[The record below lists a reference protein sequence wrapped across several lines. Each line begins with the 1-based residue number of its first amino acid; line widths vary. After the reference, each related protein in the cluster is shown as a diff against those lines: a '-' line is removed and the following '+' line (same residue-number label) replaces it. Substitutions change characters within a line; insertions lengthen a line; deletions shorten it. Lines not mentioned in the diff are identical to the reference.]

1 MTPETT
7 VPAGAPPAAGSW
19 ASAPAGDA
27 TRLQGR
33 RAVVT
38 GGGRGLGR
46 AVAWRLAAEGAS
58 VVVADLNAEDLEH
71 TVAGS
76 PVEGAVRAVVAD
88 CARAD
93 GIQSVL
99 DACAAL
105 GGVADA
111 LVNNAA
117 VLSGGLVTEVTE
129 DEIERVLRVN
139 TMGPMLATTAFA
151 GRLVAAG
158 APGSVVSIA
167 STTAHI
173 ASLPALSTYA
183 ASKGAVLAYTR
194 AAAVDLARYGI
205 RINAVS
211 PGWIRTDMTSNL
223 GDERDAPLL
232 RRIPM
237 RRPADPSEVAAAV
250 AWLLSGDSAYVT
262 GTSVAVDGGW
272 LAY

>member
-1 MTPETT
+1 MTP
-7 VPAGAPPAAGSW
+7 GS
-19 ASAPAGDA
+19 ATAGDGG
-27 TRLQGR
+27 RLRGR

-46 AVAWRLAAEGAS
+46 AVAWRLAAEGAG
-58 VVVADLNAEDLEH
+58 VVAADLNADDLEQ

-76 PVEGAVRAVVAD
+76 PVEGAVRAAVAD

-93 GIQSVL
+93 GIEGVL

-105 GGVADA
+105 GGVPDA

-117 VLSGGLVTEVTE
+117 VLSGGPVTEVTE
-129 DEIERVLRVN
+129 EEIERVLRVN

-151 GRLVAAG
+151 RRLVAAG
-158 APGSVVSIA
+158 APGAVVSIA

-194 AAAVDLARYGI
+194 AAAADLARHRI
-205 RINAVS
+205 RVNAVS
-211 PGWIRTDMTSNL
+211 PGWIRTDMTSEL

-237 RRPADPSEVAAAV
+237 RRPAEPAEVAAAV
-250 AWLLSGDSAYVT
+250 AWLLCDDSAYVT